1 MIESSG
7 DDGDYTRKVKS
18 NRSAFLEDPPDPPKT
33 VAEIFECAGTPVLI
47 LNHQSEKMI
56 TSSSRTSDG
65 VRKQHDVIDRPTSIT
80 RMASRIDFDPGLSIE
95 ECKEMALS
103 ACQRLLERYLDT
115 HHIELQE
122 ALFSSADG
130 TTGFDESQVMI
141 EPGNLTLPS
150 LHSVPENTTSAT
162 ASARLIP
169 TKVLDSIL
177 ETATLFSMTFPSENA
192 GTSDQLSQFVS
203 SAFSS
208 FLQHVRSELL
218 ELVMQM
224 TPKDWKHEISG
235 KTDPISEHAN
245 DDTETGEEGLDEHQD
260 SDEKAYEHITNA
272 TTRLLESVRQLASGL
287 ALPEVAIDLDLASS
301 LVEQAVG
308 LSEAMVRRRVDQKF
322 YSLRFRVIEE
332 ILAPF
337 CRKALQERSSS
348 DDEETKEDNVQKV
361 IQMGS
366 VALSDS
372 LQLVDDTVRSIL
384 SNVKSE
390 TLQASTSSFGSS
402 EDSSMLKIAVE
413 QSTSRFAIWLA
424 AAMETIA
431 GCESSEPSYI
441 VDVKP
446 DSSSDANYE
455 DLSFYNITDPLSRE
469 TSGDDD
475 IDLRELVES
484 CMTELLDELD
494 NLGTGSSKADLT
506 LAIVEMCR
514 VAQGSV
520 VDDIAASIAT
530 HTGIINKQKSSKAGL
545 FATTPGGGSSDPSN
559 PMSERFRLAASRVLN
574 LYSINRGYEGG
585 ELLCTD
591 LLDLSKED
599 YNQESTG
606 PRTSAWSL
614 LTVVKNVC
622 YDCSEIFGGSK
633 REGPVPENLEDEY
646 ASLTM
651 SRQLRTSG
659 LAFDVERMF
668 AEKVIVYP
676 SPFEIVDFERN
687 SVVSLVLKVAL
698 KALAEDTKM
707 VRFSIQ
713 GYRQLL
719 VDVEFLKFMIPHY
732 VKDDVLRNILTET
745 IKCAKERCDS
755 SAMLQDDT
763 DEINQARASVRDF
776 MSTNNS
782 GQDGLL
788 NRFTIPDED

>member
-1 MIESSG
+1 
-7 DDGDYTRKVKS
+7 
-18 NRSAFLEDPPDPPKT
+18 
-33 VAEIFECAGTPVLI
+33 
-47 LNHQSEKMI
+47 
-56 TSSSRTSDG
+56 
-65 VRKQHDVIDRPTSIT
+65 
-80 RMASRIDFDPGLSIE
+80 
-95 ECKEMALS
+95 
-103 ACQRLLERYLDT
+103 LERNLDI

-122 ALFSSADG
+122 ALFSSTDG
-130 TTGFDESQVMI
+130 TAGFDESQSMVD
-141 EPGNLTLPS
+141 PGNLTLPS
-150 LHSVPENTTSAT
+150 LHSVPENTTAPT
-162 ASARLIP
+162 AGTRLIP
-169 TKVLDSIL
+169 TKVLESIL
-177 ETATLFSMTFPSENA
+177 ETATLFSMTFPSGNGEA
-192 GTSDQLSQFVS
+192 SEQLSQFVS
-203 SAFSS
+203 SAFFSV
-208 FLQHVRSELL
+208 LQHVRSELL
-218 ELVMQM
+218 EQVMQM

-235 KTDPISEHAN
+235 KTDPGSENPN
-245 DDTETGEEGLDEHQD
+245 DDTETGEEGLDEQQD
-260 SDEKAYEHITNA
+260 PDEKAYEHITNA
-272 TTRLLESVRQLASGL
+272 TTLLLESVRQLASGL

-322 YSLRFRVIEE
+322 YTLRFRVIEE

-337 CRKALQERSSS
+337 CRKALQERSNS
-348 DDEETKEDNVQKV
+348 DEDTKEHNIQQV

-384 SNVKSE
+384 SNVKSD
-390 TLQASTSSFGSS
+390 TLQASASSFGSS

-446 DSSSDANYE
+446 DSRSDANHE
-455 DLSFYNITDPLSRE
+455 ALTFYNISDPVSRE
-469 TSGDDD
+469 ASGDDD
-475 IDLRELVES
+475 IDLRDLVEN

-494 NLGTGSSKADLT
+494 NLGTDSSKADLT

-520 VDDIAASIAT
+520 VDDIAASIST
-530 HTGIINKQKSSKAGL
+530 HTGINNKQKSSKIGL
-545 FATTPGGGSSDPSN
+545 FATTPGAGGSSGPSN
-559 PMSERFRLAASRVLN
+559 PTSERFRLAASRVLN
-574 LYSINRGYEGG
+574 LYAINRGNEGG
-585 ELLCTD
+585 ELLCTA
-591 LLDLSKED
+591 LLDLSKEE
-599 YNQESTG
+599 YNQESSG
-606 PRTSAWSL
+606 PRTNAWSL
-614 LTVVKNVC
+614 LAMVKNVC
-622 YDCSEIFGGSK
+622 YDCAEIFGGAK
-633 REGPVPENLEDEY
+633 PEGPVPENLEDEY

-668 AEKVIVYP
+668 AEKVVVYP

-698 KALAEDTKM
+698 KTLTEDAKL

-732 VKDDVLRNILTET
+732 VKDEILQNILTET

-763 DEINQARASVRDF
+763 DEINQARAAIRDF
-776 MSTNNS
+776 MSTNS
-782 GQDGLL
+782 GDGGVLS
-788 NRFTIPDED
+788 RFTIPDEE